1 MAYSFV
7 NWDDEDI
14 GGQNYRDF
22 MDLCFRYSRYFT
34 FRYEP
39 EIKNDRPNPFF
50 VKELPALAPFMVES
64 FPMRCWSWWTDT
76 ICVYRCTEEAKRFL
90 QNHVYSLFDWQP
102 YWDNHHNP
110 QDPTFFRADG
120 SVFSFSLIH
129 EGYSLVYNR
138 EDEDVTLLDS
148 MAGWYPT
155 DDECNSSVPLHI
167 SDYLRKN
174 IISPQNHH

>member
-22 MDLCFRYSRYFT
+22 MDLCFRYSQYFA

-64 FPMRCWSWWTDT
+64 FPMRCWSC
-76 ICVYRCTEEAKRFL
+76 IGVPRKP
-90 QNHVYSLFDWQP
+90 S
-102 YWDNHHNP
+102 
-110 QDPTFFRADG
+110 
-120 SVFSFSLIH
+120 SFSRIM
-129 EGYSLVYNR
+129 YTVYFIGSH
-138 EDEDVTLLDS
+138 T
-148 MAGWYPT
+148 G
-155 DDECNSSVPLHI
+155 
-167 SDYLRKN
+167 
-174 IISPQNHH
+174 IIIKIRRIPPFFGQTAAFFHFL